1 MRFSSRWAVLGL
13 LLFILLPAVLAAY
26 PAQALEGDEE
36 IRQDVGDDRPYGIGV
51 VIVDRNGQI
60 VVDSSIEGSPAYKA
74 GIRAGDV
81 ILSAGGHSLR
91 GLNTTAARNKLLG
104 RKSTGVKV
112 SVQRKSDGKVIEHDL
127 IRGYL
132 WD

>member
-1 MRFSSRWAVLGL
+1 MRFSSRWTALGL
-13 LLFILLPAVLAAY
+13 LLFILLPAALAAH
-26 PAQALEGDEE
+26 PVQALEGDEE

-60 VVDSSIEGSPAYKA
+60 VVDSSVEGSPAYKA

-81 ILSAGGHSLR
+81 ILSAGGHSLQ
-91 GLNTTAARNKLLG
+91 GLNSTAASAKLLG
-104 RKSTGVKV
+104 RKSTSVKV
-112 SVQRKSDGKVIEHDL
+112 SVRRKSDGKIVEHDL
-127 IRGYL
+127 VRGHL